1 MEAVKEGVRHFE
13 IDKPTCLACDWS
25 KAGIGFFLIQKWC
38 SCDGTHPRCCNDGW
52 RLVLVGGR
60 FTSPA
65 ESRYSVTEGECL
77 VVVDAL
83 HKARHFVLGCK
94 DLIIATDH
102 QPLLGLLNDIG
113 NPRLLSLKEK
123 TLWFSFKVVYVPG
136 RNHCGPD
143 YMSRHG
149 LPDHEELP
157 TTKET
162 RVSCILG
169 MIRSL

>member
-1 MEAVKEGVRHFE
+1 M
-13 IDKPTCLACDWS
+13 
-25 KAGIGFFLIQKWC
+25 AGGQ
-38 SCDGTHPRCCNDGW
+38 
-52 RLVLVGGR
+52 

-77 VVVDAL
+77 AVVDAL
-83 HKARHFVLGCK
+83 HKARHFILGCK

-102 QPLLGLLNDIG
+102 QPLLGLLNDRSLADIG

-143 YMSRHG
+143 YMSCHG
-149 LPDHEELP
+149 LTNHKELP
-157 TTKET
+157 STKET
-162 RVSCILG
+162 RVNCILG
-169 MIRSL
+169 MIRSLEESGASNEQDDGVDISRD